1 MSGHSKWSTIK
12 RQKGVADARRGQVF
26 TKIAREIIVAVRQ
39 GGPSLDSNYQ
49 LRLAIQKAKDS
60 NMPSENVDRAIKRA
74 SGGGDAASL
83 VEFKLEGYGPNGVAV
98 LVEALS
104 DNRNRTVQEV
114 RSRLVRH
121 GGSLGE
127 TGCVAWMFDTYGL
140 ISIET
145 DEDKA
150 DDVALQAIDA
160 GADDVKTDGGY
171 VEVYTD
177 PPKME
182 EVRKALEQ
190 DFHVVSAEVSMVPK
204 ISVMLEEAKALQILH
219 FIDQIEQLDDVQ
231 RVYSNADF
239 PDSALEKMGQA

>member
-26 TKIAREIIVAVRQ
+26 TKIAREIMVAVRQ
-39 GGPSLDSNYQ
+39 GGGSLDANYQ
-49 LRLAIQKAKDS
+49 LRLAIQKAKDN

-74 SGGGDAASL
+74 TGAGDGAIL

-98 LVEALS
+98 LVQALS

-145 DEDKA
+145 DEGKA

-177 PPKME
+177 PSKME

-190 DFHVVSAEVSMVPK
+190 EFRVVSAEVSMVPK